1 MELEQKLKILTES
14 AKYDVSCASSG
25 SHRTRIKGGMGNAA
39 PSGICHSWS
48 SDGRCVSLLKILLS
62 NKCIYNCEYCLNRS
76 SNNIERATMT
86 PEEVADLTINFYKR
100 NYIEGLF
107 LSSAV
112 VRSPDHTME
121 LIYRTLW
128 ILRKEHL
135 FSGYIH
141 AKLIPGASDTLIEK
155 VTALADRV
163 SSNIELPSSESLRR
177 LAPDK
182 SRADVLYPIN
192 YVQKLSENLPVQRIK
207 PHEMP
212 NIRRMGISMST
223 QLIVG
228 ASPESDHDILRLS
241 AYFYGKSLLKR
252 VYYSAYVPVNQ
263 TPNLPA
269 IQAPPL
275 LREHRLYQ
283 ADWLLRF
290 YNFKL
295 DEIIGDNATN
305 LSLEFDP
312 KTAWALRNL
321 HLFPIDINRA
331 DYEML
336 MRVPGI
342 GIRSAQ
348 KIVTARRFAK
358 LDIKDLLK
366 MGISLKRAKYF
377 ILCGGKYAGGSTIRE
392 DIIAGALRER
402 EGGVKLQLQLP
413 FNEF

>member
-1 MELEQKLKILTES
+1 MELEQKLRILTES

-25 SHRTRIKGGMGNAA
+25 SNRTRTKGGIGNAA

-48 SDGRCVSLLKILLS
+48 SDGRCISLLKILLS
-62 NKCIYNCEYCLNRS
+62 NSCIYNCEYCLNRS

-86 PEEVADLTINFYKR
+86 PEEIADLTINFYKR

-121 LIYRTLW
+121 LIYRTLLL
-128 ILRKEHL
+128 LRQRHL

-141 AKLIPGASDTLIEK
+141 AKLIPGASDVLIEK

-163 SSNIELPSSESLRR
+163 SSNIELPSSESLKR

-182 SRADVLYPIN
+182 SRSDVLYPIN
-192 YVQKLSENLPVQRIK
+192 YVRKLSENLPVPASRGK
-207 PHEMP
+207 GKEG
-212 NIRRMGISMST
+212 IRRTGISMST

-241 AYFYGKSLLKR
+241 AYFYNKSLLKR
-252 VYYSAYVPVNQ
+252 VYYSAYVPVNH
-263 TPNLPA
+263 TPNLPT

-295 DEIIGDNATN
+295 DEIIGNNPN

-321 HLFPIDINRA
+321 HLFPVDVNGA

-336 MRVPGI
+336 IRVPGI

-358 LDIKDLLK
+358 LDMKDLLK
-366 MGISLKRAKYF
+366 MGISLKRARYF
-377 ILCGGKYAGGSTIRE
+377 LVLNGKYAGECPIRE
-392 DIIAGALRER
+392 DILCNQLKEKGAP
-402 EGGVKLQLQLP
+402 LQQPLP

>member
-1 MELEQKLKILTES
+1 
-14 AKYDVSCASSG
+14 
-25 SHRTRIKGGMGNAA
+25 
-39 PSGICHSWS
+39 
-48 SDGRCVSLLKILLS
+48 
-62 NKCIYNCEYCLNRS
+62 
-76 SNNIERATMT
+76 MT
-86 PEEVADLTINFYKR
+86 PEEIADLTINFYRR

-112 VRSPDHTME
+112 VRSPDYTME

-128 ILRKEHL
+128 LLRKEHM

-141 AKLIPGASDTLIEK
+141 AKLIPGASDILIEK

-163 SSNIELPSSESLRR
+163 SSNIELPSSESLLR

-182 SRADVLYPIN
+182 SRSDVLYPIK
-192 YVQKLSENLPVQRIK
+192 YVQKLSEKLPVKCLK
-207 PHEMP
+207 PNSMP
-212 NIRRMGISMST
+212 NIRRRGISMST

-228 ASPESDHDILRLS
+228 ASPESDRDILRLS
-241 AYFYGKSLLKR
+241 AYFYNKSLLKR
-252 VYYSAYVPVNQ
+252 VYYSAYVPVNH
-263 TPNLPA
+263 TSNLPA

-295 DEIIGDNATN
+295 DEIIGDNASN
-305 LSLEFDP
+305 LSIEFDP

-321 HLFPIDINRA
+321 HLFPIDVNVA

-336 MRVPGI
+336 IRVPGI

-348 KIVTARRFAK
+348 KIITARRFTK
-358 LDIKDLLK
+358 LDMNDLLK
-366 MGISLKRAKYF
+366 MRISLKRTKYF
-377 ILCGGKYAGGSTIRE
+377 ILLKGRYAGECPMRE
-392 DIIAGALRER
+392 DILSHYLSAPREII
-402 EGGVKLQLQLP
+402 QQSLP